1 MILNRIADM
10 MEVTEIFDKNLG
22 VSNLG
27 KIVILNLI
35 IVVLIK

>member
-1 MILNRIADM
+1 MILNRIADR

>member
-1 MILNRIADM
+1 

-35 IVVLIK
+35 IVVLIKWKKWSWK